1 MLARGGT
8 KGPPREAEATAAP
21 TANPSSG
28 EEWEGRHRLPRGV
41 WGGSAESL
49 RPVLG
54 QGRLRG

>member
-8 KGPPREAEATAAP
+8 KGPPGEAEDAAAP
-21 TANPSSG
+21 TASPSSG
-28 EEWEGRHRLPRGV
+28 EEREGSHRLPRGV
-41 WGGSAESL
+41 RGGSAESL